1 MGRHHMTAEGPVPFT
16 PEEEAEWD
24 AQEAAW
30 AAGEKDRHNA
40 EMKQKRESAY
50 KAEADPLFFKAQRGE
65 ATAQEWEA
73 KVAEIKTR
81 FPYQE

>member
-1 MGRHHMTAEGPVPFT
+1 MTAEGPVPFT

-30 AAGEKDRHNA
+30 AAGVKDRYNA
-40 EMKQKRESAY
+40 EMKQKREAAY
-50 KAEADPLFFKAQRGE
+50 KAEADPLFFKSQRGE
-65 ATAQEWEA
+65 ISMQEWSDR
-73 KVAEIKTR
+73 VSEIRDR